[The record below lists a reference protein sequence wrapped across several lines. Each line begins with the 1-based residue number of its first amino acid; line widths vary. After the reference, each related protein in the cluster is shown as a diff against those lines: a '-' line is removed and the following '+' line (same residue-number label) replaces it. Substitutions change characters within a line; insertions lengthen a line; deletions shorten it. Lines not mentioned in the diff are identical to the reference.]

1 MNAITMS
8 SMTSFLPPVR
18 TPAAMLE
25 IADPEQKR
33 ACALLHRI
41 VAHTGLSITEIA
53 RAAGLSPSTLTRIY
67 PTPSVSYTLSMRTLT
82 KIHAAFPD
90 AYPGNSALSV
100 SHVPDEAHVPLL
112 LLGEF
117 KRSAGM
123 AGMVVPPDFELYTL
137 VPDTAQIQAPPY
149 LTVRDMDRFV
159 TAYVPGNAMA
169 PRIKTGEM
177 LLIDKIKPAP
187 VGTDVLV
194 SLRRGEE
201 DQAVT
206 IGTLLARDRDH
217 ITLQQGRVIANFDH
231 SQIGYVHLIVAVM
244 RD

>member
-1 MNAITMS
+1 MQNID
-8 SMTSFLPPVR
+8 
-18 TPAAMLE
+18 
-25 IADPEQKR
+25 DPEQQR

-53 RAAGLSPSTLTRIY
+53 RVAGLSPSTLTRIY

-90 AYPGNSALSV
+90 AYPGSSALNV
-100 SHVPDEAHVPLL
+100 SHTPYEAHVPLL
-112 LLGEF
+112 LLGEYD
-117 KRSAGM
+117 M
-123 AGMVVPPDFELYTL
+123 ASEGADMLVPPDFELYTL
-137 VPDTAQIQAPPY
+137 VPDTSQIQAPPY

-187 VGTDVLV
+187 VGSDVLV
-194 SLRRGEE
+194 SLHQGQEG
-201 DQAVT
+201 QVVT

-217 ITLQQGRVIANFDH
+217 VTLQQGRTIAKFDNG
-231 SQIGYVHLIVAVM
+231 QVRYFHLIVAVM
-244 RD
+244 RN